1 MCTEDPVQPK
11 LNKENYFKII
21 FKKKI
26 ILNCLGGL
34 NVITKFLKSGKGTIK
49 EGFRETWYKMD
60 LIHHCW
66 LWRGGRG
73 HDPMSAGSLKKL
85 QEARKEFSP
94 RASRKECSPSNTQI
108 LALRHRCQT
117 SDLQNCK
124 IINGCFPDGLDK
136 ESALVKNLSKKSAC
150 NAGDLGLIPG
160 LGRSLGE
167 RNGKPLQ
174 YSYLEK
180 SHEQRGLVGYS
191 PWDCKEWDMT
201 EQITLLLTHWVHGN
215 LW

>member
-1 MCTEDPVQPK
+1 
-11 LNKENYFKII
+11 
-21 FKKKI
+21 
-26 ILNCLGGL
+26 
-34 NVITKFLKSGKGTIK
+34 
-49 EGFRETWYKMD
+49 
-60 LIHHCW
+60 
-66 LWRGGRG
+66 
-73 HDPMSAGSLKKL
+73 MSAGSLKKL

-160 LGRSLGE
+160 LGRSLGK
-167 RNGKPLQ
+167 GMA
-174 YSYLEK
+174 
-180 SHEQRGLVGYS
+180 SHSSILIWKNPMNRGA
-191 PWDCKEWDMT
+191 WWAT
-201 EQITLLLTHWVHGN
+201 VHGIAKSET
-215 LW
+215 